1 MQHIMDFKIDTK
13 DNYSIITPEYHILND
28 ILAEKLM
35 EEVKLL
41 HQDGAL
47 NIIIDFENID
57 TSESNAR
64 NYLLEIHKHVYEH
77 EGSLVFTGLN
87 DVLLKSV
94 KKDQLHINL
103 NITPTM
109 IEAKDI
115 INMEDLERT
124 LFNEPE

>member
-13 DNYSIITPEYHILND
+13 ENYALITPEYHTLND

-35 EEVKLL
+35 EEVKQL
-41 HQDGAL
+41 QNAGSL
-47 NIIIDFENID
+47 NIIVDFEKIS

-64 NYLLEIHKHVYEH
+64 NFLLEIHKWVYQH

>member
-1 MQHIMDFKIDTK
+1 MDFKIDTK
-13 DNYSIITPEYHILND
+13 ENYGLITPEYHTLND
-28 ILAEKLM
+28 ILAEKLF
-35 EEVKLL
+35 EEIKKL
-41 HQDGAL
+41 QTSGTL
-47 NIIIDFENID
+47 NLIVDFEQI
-57 TSESNAR
+57 TSSEANAR
-64 NYLLEIHKHVYEH
+64 NYLLEIHEHVYQN

-87 DVLLKSV
+87 EALLKSI

-115 INMEDLERT
+115 INMEDLERA